1 MERTAFRP
9 SRRRL
14 IGAAGAAVGGVLAAC
29 GQATGGS
36 TDGAQG
42 RPANAAPVELRLWL
56 HWGGKTGEQAQA
68 VIDQYNTTR
77 GAEDRIKTVIEVV
90 SSVPDEYRAKMTAA
104 RLGGAA
110 PDVYHHGLAVS
121 ELAQGQIIAELPPDE
136 ATYVKANY
144 TPGAL
149 QRVVYR
155 GKVWSHPTQ
164 NSAAAVVYRK
174 TYLRELGLQPPA
186 TAQQLRDLAKRLNRT
201 EGDQATRLGFVFNF
215 ANPVPFF
222 FAETIARFGGKMVT
236 FEGDKPVKLNVSTPQ
251 AIEAVQWYVSMVEDG
266 STIVGRP
273 LGVGDAWVNGVAAM
287 GEAEP
292 NLLLNTVRNGGRQD
306 IFDDAGLVRL
316 PPAAGVAPVA
326 YVNGWAL
333 SGSKDSQQSDA
344 RWRFMRWMTRKP
356 DMPFSRFIVET
367 VGSIPSP
374 TEYPTPIPGWTAE
387 MTQGYVKDTTAIA
400 QGHPLLQVL
409 GKGEI
414 DGLCATTIQNI
425 VQKKQAPLEALRS
438 IEPQLNDIL
447 KKWNP

>member
-1 MERTAFRP
+1 MQRTAFRL

-14 IGAAGAAVGGVLAAC
+14 IGAALPAVPAVTGALAAC
-29 GQATGGS
+29 GQASGGS

-42 RPANAAPVELRLWL
+42 RPANAPPAELRLWL

-68 VIDQYNTTR
+68 VIDRYNTTR

-121 ELAQGQIIAELPPDE
+121 ELAQAQIIAELPAEE

-201 EGDQATRLGFVFNF
+201 EGDQASRLGFVFNF

-222 FAETIARFGGKMVT
+222 FAEVIARFGGKMVT
-236 FEGDKPVKLNVSTPQ
+236 FEG
-251 AIEAVQWYVSMVEDG
+251 A
-266 STIVGRP
+266 
-273 LGVGDAWVNGVAAM
+273 
-287 GEAEP
+287 
-292 NLLLNTVRNGGRQD
+292 
-306 IFDDAGLVRL
+306 
-316 PPAAGVAPVA
+316 VAPH
-326 YVNGWAL
+326 
-333 SGSKDSQQSDA
+333 S
-344 RWRFMRWMTRKP
+344 
-356 DMPFSRFIVET
+356 T
-367 VGSIPSP
+367 VKVGF
-374 TEYPTPIPGWTAE
+374 
-387 MTQGYVKDTTAIA
+387 
-400 QGHPLLQVL
+400 
-409 GKGEI
+409 
-414 DGLCATTIQNI
+414 
-425 VQKKQAPLEALRS
+425 
-438 IEPQLNDIL
+438 
-447 KKWNP
+447 

>member
-1 MERTAFRP
+1 MEKSTLRP

-14 IGAAGAAVGGVLAAC
+14 LAAAPALGAVLAAC
-29 GQATGGS
+29 GQTSGQG
-36 TDGAQG
+36 TDGAQE
-42 RPANAAPVELRLWL
+42 RPAGAAPVELRLWL

-77 GAEDRIKTVIEVV
+77 GAQDRIKTVIEVV

-121 ELAQGQIIAELPPDE
+121 ELAQAQIIAELPADE
-136 ATYVKANY
+136 AAYVKGNY

-155 GKVWSHPTQ
+155 GRVWSHPTQ

-174 TYLRELGLQPPA
+174 SYLRELGLQPPA

-215 ANPVPFF
+215 ENPVPFF
-222 FAETIARFGGKMVT
+222 FAETIARFGGRMVT
-236 FEGDKPVKLNVSTPQ
+236 FDGDKPVKISVSTPQ

-266 STIVGRP
+266 STVVGRP
-273 LGVGDAWVNGVAAM
+273 LTVGNAWVNGVAAM

-306 IFDDAGLVRL
+306 IFEDAGLVRL
-316 PPAAGVAPVA
+316 PPAAGVNPVA

-333 SGSKDSQQSDA
+333 SGARDSKQSDA
-344 RWRFMRWMTRKP
+344 RWRFLRWLTRKP
-356 DMPFSRFIVET
+356 EMPFSRFVVEQ

-374 TEYPTPIPGWTAE
+374 TEYPTPIPGWTPD
-387 MTQGYVKDTTAIA
+387 MTQAYVKDTTAIA

-414 DGLCATTIQNI
+414 DALCATAIQSI
-425 VQKKQAPLEALRS
+425 VQKKQAPLEALRAL
-438 IEPQLNDIL
+438 EPQLNDIL

>member
-1 MERTAFRP
+1 MERTAFRA
-9 SRRRL
+9 SRRGL
-14 IGAAGAAVGGVLAAC
+14 LGAAVPTVATVLAAC
-29 GQATGGS
+29 GPAGG
-36 TDGAQG
+36 DGPGSAQG
-42 RPANAAPVELRLWL
+42 RPANAPPVELRLWL
-56 HWGGKTGEQAQA
+56 HWGGRVGELAQG

-77 GAEDRIKTVIEVV
+77 GAQDRIKTEIEVV

-121 ELAQGQIIAELPPDE
+121 ELAHGQIIAELPAEE

-174 TYLRELGLQPPA
+174 SYLRELGLQPPT

-215 ANPVPFF
+215 DNPVPFF

-236 FEGDKPVKLNVSTPQ
+236 FEGDKPVKINVSTPQ
-251 AIEAVQWYVSMVEDG
+251 AIEAVRWYVSMVEDG
-266 STIVGRP
+266 STLVGRQ
-273 LGVGDAWVNGVAAM
+273 LSVGNAWVNGVAAM

-306 IFDDAGLVRL
+306 IFEDAGMVRL
-316 PPAAGVAPVA
+316 PPSAGVNPVA

-333 SGSKDSQQSDA
+333 SASKDSKQSDA
-344 RWRFMRWMTRKP
+344 RWRFIRWMMRKP
-356 DMPFSRFIVET
+356 EMPFSRFIVEQA
-367 VGSIPSP
+367 GSIPAP
-374 TEYPTPIPGWTAE
+374 TEYPTPIPGWTPD
-387 MTQGYVKDTTAIA
+387 MIQGYVRDTTAVA

-409 GKGEI
+409 GKGEM
-414 DGLCATTIQNI
+414 DGLCATAIQGI
-425 VQKKQAPLEALRS
+425 VQKRQAPLEALRAL
-438 IEPQLNDIL
+438 EPQLNDVL